1 MRFRLTYEGPLKASQ
16 RDPEDGQRDRMAE
29 HKQTIRKRF
38 HAQLKQLWKTNKF
51 LSEYRV
57 DPAAWASKSA
67 VPANQIGSPGFW
79 GGGPIPKRVP
89 LSEVIANL
97 HCENNYRFVPLVRKD
112 FSLLCSLDILF
123 LRRTDMLLSPPN
135 GDAGQNEVKLVISVE
150 LKPDHV
156 TMFNLSFA

>member
-112 FSLLCSLDILF
+112 FSLLCSLVSVRWIF
-123 LRRTDMLLSPPN
+123 CFCGEIFRRGSL
-135 GDAGQNEVKLVISVE
+135 ALVTS
-150 LKPDHV
+150 
-156 TMFNLSFA
+156 TTA